1 MTTTVA
7 PGKAQNTHAAP
18 RAAGSPYRYT
28 QFTPDHAA
36 LVLIDYQVGTL
47 QLCKTTASDVA
58 VRNAVKLAKAAKIL
72 GMPVVLTSSQ
82 EDNIQGLIHP
92 SLQHVL
98 PKEYEARIKR
108 AGIVNAWTDPN
119 FKQAVVDTGRTQLVM
134 GGITT
139 DICLIF
145 PSISA
150 VEDGFEVQ
158 AVMDANG
165 SPAELSE
172 YTSRQRMMEG
182 GVVLTATNS
191 MLAELVQNWSTP
203 AGTQIIQILTAD
215 VPMVPTD

>member
-1 MTTTVA
+1 MA
-7 PGKAQNTHAAP
+7 
-18 RAAGSPYRYT
+18 RMT
-28 QFTPDHAA
+28 QFTPDNSA

-47 QLCKTTASDVA
+47 QLCKTTASDLA

-72 GMPVVLTSSQ
+72 DMPVVLTSSQ
-82 EDNIQGLIHP
+82 EDKVQGEIHP

-98 PKEYEARIKR
+98 PKEYKARVKR
-108 AGIVNAWTDPN
+108 AGIVNAWTDRD
-119 FKQAVVDTGRTQLVM
+119 FKDAVVDTGRKQLVM

-139 DICLIF
+139 DICLVF

-150 VEDGFEVQ
+150 VQDGFEVQ

-172 YTSRQRMMEG
+172 DTSRQRMRDG
-182 GVVLTATNS
+182 GVVLTATNTI
-191 MLAELVQNWSTP
+191 LAELVQNWATP
-203 AGTQIIQILTAD
+203 SGVEVNKILTAD